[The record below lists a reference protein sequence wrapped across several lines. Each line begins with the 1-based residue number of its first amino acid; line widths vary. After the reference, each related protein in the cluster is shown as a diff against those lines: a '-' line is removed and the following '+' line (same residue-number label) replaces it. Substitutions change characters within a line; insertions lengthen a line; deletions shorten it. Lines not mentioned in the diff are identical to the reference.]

1 VTPAQR
7 PTRHVHARARAA
19 VSCAFVA
26 QGIGFGSVLTHL
38 PTFADLW
45 TLDDLAITAIMFG
58 VAVLAGCGSLIAAVS
73 AGRSGSGA
81 TLRIGLLVA
90 ALGLVLIA
98 TAPTLPVFLAGIAIY
113 GLALGLIDATSN
125 MQAVALEAEYG
136 RSILTSFHGAWSVGG
151 ILGALATAGT
161 QALGWPLAAA
171 LAPIA
176 VVPFVVAFAPFLR
189 ATGPDPAPA
198 AVPVG
203 AGPDPVPWR
212 ALALLGTALV
222 LFFVA
227 DAAASSWS
235 TLYLKDVLL
244 ATAAVAPLAYGA
256 YQGASLLVR
265 LFGDRVVRRHG
276 AVPVVRTASVVGVCG
291 LLLVIAAPGP
301 PLAIVGFA
309 VLGAGISVVAP
320 LTFAAAGRLAGP
332 DPGRRQRID
341 ALVARLNQFNYVGF
355 VLGGVL
361 TGIVG
366 SGSGLRWG
374 FVVPLV
380 CVALILPLARAFAP
394 RPAGA
399 RVAVDV
405 PADRP

>member
-1 VTPAQR
+1 
-7 PTRHVHARARAA
+7 
-19 VSCAFVA
+19 
-26 QGIGFGSVLTHL
+26 
-38 PTFADLW
+38 
-45 TLDDLAITAIMFG
+45 M
-58 VAVLAGCGSLIAAVS
+58 
-73 AGRSGSGA
+73 
-81 TLRIGLLVA
+81 
-90 ALGLVLIA
+90 
-98 TAPTLPVFLAGIAIY
+98 FLAGIAIY
-113 GLALGLIDATSN
+113 GLALGLIDAISN

-161 QALGWPLAAA
+161 QALGWPLRQHWLRSPSSRSWSPSPRSCAQPG
-171 LAPIA
+171 PIRR
-176 VVPFVVAFAPFLR
+176 PRRCRSP
-189 ATGPDPAPA
+189 PART
-198 AVPVG
+198 
-203 AGPDPVPWR
+203 PVPWR